1 MLYLGI
7 DQHRKQLTVNLR
19 DEDGRVLIARQV
31 STDWQRVRAFCEQLR
46 QQAQTAGGFKAI
58 LEVCGFNDWLVKMLR
73 DEFGCADVVLVQPAS
88 RSRKKTDRRD
98 AAKLSELLW
107 INRQPLE
114 RGEKPRGLR
123 RVVLPSPEEAENRQ
137 LTMLR
142 KRLGECRTK
151 TLNKIQLILMRHNL
165 QQECPTRTRHS
176 QGARRWLE
184 QLQLPEIDRLEMNL
198 LLEQW
203 TLWDQQ
209 LAEVEKKIVERH
221 AKHADAQQI
230 ATIPGARDYTALALA
245 SRVSGIDR
253 FPRSSSLANYWGI
266 TPGCRNSGE
275 ATQRL
280 GSITKEGSALARF
293 LLGQLVLHVLRKD
306 RSMKDWYLRIKR
318 RRGAKIARVAV
329 MRRLATIIWHMLH
342 DRRSY
347 QEVREQEKKARGTP
361 RGVAGTFEESPQRRL
376 AAVERRT
383 AKRAKTESLNV

>member
-31 STDWQRVRAFCEQLR
+31 STEWQRVRTFLEQTR
-46 QQAQTAGGFKAI
+46 QQAQAAGGFKAI

-107 INRQPLE
+107 INRQRLE
-114 RGEKPRGLR
+114 RGEKPPGLR
-123 RVVLPSPEEAENRQ
+123 RVVLPTPQDAENRQ
-137 LTMLR
+137 LTTLR

-151 TLNKIQLILMRHNL
+151 TLNKIQLILMRHNR

-176 QGARRWLE
+176 QAARRWLE
-184 QLQLPEIDRLEMNL
+184 KLELPVIDRLEMNA

-221 AKHADAQQI
+221 AEHADAQLV

-245 SRVSGIDR
+245 SRVSGIGR
-253 FPRSSSLANYWGI
+253 FPRSSSLSNYWGI

-275 ATQRL
+275 TTQRL

-306 RSMKDWYLRIKR
+306 RSMKDWYQRIKR

-342 DRRSY
+342 DKRSY
-347 QEVREQEKKARGTP
+347 QQVRDQEKARSTP
-361 RGVAGTFEESPQRRL
+361 RGVAGTCEESPQRRP
-376 AAVERRT
+376 AAVDRRT
-383 AKRAKTESLNV
+383 AKRAKTESAGV

>member
-19 DEDGRVLIARQV
+19 DEDGRVLIARQA
-31 STDWQRVRAFCEQLR
+31 STEWQRVRTFCEQVR
-46 QQAQTAGGFKAI
+46 QRAQAAGGFKAI

-98 AAKLSELLW
+98 AAKLAELLW
-107 INRQPLE
+107 INRQPLA
-114 RGEKPRGLR
+114 RGERPRGLR

-137 LTMLR
+137 LTAFR

-184 QLQLPEIDRLEMNL
+184 QLKLPEIDRLEMNM

-203 TLWDQQ
+203 TLWDKQ
-209 LAEVEKKIVERH
+209 LIEVEKKICERH
-221 AKHADAQQI
+221 AKHADTPLL

-266 TPGCRNSGE
+266 VPGCRNSGE

>member
-7 DQHRKQLTVNLR
+7 DQHGKQLTVNLR
-19 DEDGRVLIARQV
+19 DEEGRVLIARQV
-31 STDWQRVRAFCEQLR
+31 STEWKRVRAFCEQLR
-46 QQAQTAGGFKAI
+46 QQGQAAGGFKSV

-73 DEFGCADVVLVQPAS
+73 DEFGCADVVLVQPVS

-107 INRQPLE
+107 INRQRLE
-114 RGEKPRGLR
+114 RGEKPPGLR
-123 RVVLPSPEEAENRQ
+123 RVVLPSPEDAENRQ
-137 LTMLR
+137 LTAFR

-151 TLNKIQLILMRHNL
+151 TLNKIRMILMRHNL

-176 QGARRWLE
+176 QAARRWLE
-184 QLQLPEIDRLEMNL
+184 QLALPEIDRLEMNQ

-203 TLWDQQ
+203 TLWDKQ
-209 LAEVEKKIVERH
+209 LVEVEKKICERH
-221 AKHADAQQI
+221 AKHAEAQLM

-253 FPRSSSLANYWGI
+253 FPRASSLANYWGI
-266 TPGCRNSGE
+266 VPGCRNSGE

-306 RSMKDWYLRIKR
+306 RAMKDWYQRIKR

-329 MRRLATIIWHMLH
+329 MRRLATVIWHMLH

-347 QEVREQEKKARGTP
+347 QQVRDQEQARGAP
-361 RGVAGTFEESPQRRL
+361 RGVAGTCEESPQRRL
-376 AAVERRT
+376 AAVERGT
-383 AKRAKTESLNV
+383 AKRAKRQSAKV

>member
-19 DEDGRVLIARQV
+19 DEEGRVLIARQV
-31 STDWQRVRAFCEQLR
+31 STEWKRVRAFCEQLR
-46 QQAQTAGGFKAI
+46 QQAQTAGGFKSVV
-58 LEVCGFNDWLVKMLR
+58 EVCGFNDWLVKMLR

-98 AAKLSELLW
+98 AAKLAELLW
-107 INRQPLE
+107 INRQALE

-123 RVVLPSPEEAENRQ
+123 RVVLPSPEDAENRQ

-184 QLQLPEIDRLEMNL
+184 QLKLPEIDRLEMNI

-221 AKHADAQQI
+221 AKHADAQHI
-230 ATIPGARDYTALALA
+230 ATMPGARDYTALALA

-266 TPGCRNSGE
+266 VPGCRNSGE

-342 DRRSY
+342 DKRSY
-347 QEVREQEKKARGTP
+347 QEVRDQEKKARGTP
-361 RGVAGTFEESPQRRL
+361 RGVAGTFEESPQRHL
-376 AAVERRT
+376 AAVGRRT

>member
-1 MLYLGI
+1 
-7 DQHRKQLTVNLR
+7 V
-19 DEDGRVLIARQV
+19 
-31 STDWQRVRAFCEQLR
+31 R
-46 QQAQTAGGFKAI
+46 QQAQAAGGFKAI

-98 AAKLSELLW
+98 AAKLAELLW
-107 INRQPLE
+107 INRQPLQ

-123 RVVLPSPEEAENRQ
+123 RVMLPTPKDAENRQ
-137 LTMLR
+137 LTTLR
-142 KRLGECRTK
+142 KRLGECRTR

-165 QQECPTRTRHS
+165 QQECPTRTPHT
-176 QGARRWLE
+176 QAARRWLE
-184 QLQLPEIDRLEMNL
+184 QLELPPIDRLEMNL
-198 LLEQW
+198 LLKQW
-203 TLWDQQ
+203 TLWDEQ

-221 AKHADAQQI
+221 AEHGEAQLI
-230 ATIPGARDYTALALA
+230 ATIPGARDYTALGLA
-245 SRVSGIDR
+245 SRIGNIDR
-253 FPRSSSLANYWGI
+253 FPRSSSLPNYWGI

-342 DRRSY
+342 DKRSY
-347 QEVREQEKKARGTP
+347 QQVRDQEKARGAP
-361 RGVAGTFEESPQRRL
+361 RGVAGTFEESPKRRL
-376 AAVERRT
+376 AAVERGT
-383 AKRAKTESLNV
+383 AKRAKTESVSV

>member
-19 DEDGRVLIARQV
+19 DEDGRVLIGRQS
-31 STDWQRVRAFCEQLR
+31 STEWQRVRAFCDQVR
-46 QQAQTAGGFKAI
+46 QRAQTAGGFKAI

-88 RSRKKTDRRD
+88 RSRKKTDKRD

-107 INRQPLE
+107 INRQRLE
-114 RGEKPRGLR
+114 RGEKPPGLR
-123 RVVLPSPEEAENRQ
+123 RVVLPTPEDAENRQ
-137 LTMLR
+137 LTALR
-142 KRLGECRTK
+142 NRLGQCRTK

-176 QGARRWLE
+176 QAARRWLQ
-184 QLQLPEIDRLEMNL
+184 QLELPVIDRLEMNI

-203 TLWDQQ
+203 TLWDKQ
-209 LAEVEKKIVERH
+209 LADVEKKIVERH
-221 AKHADAQQI
+221 AEHGEAQLI

-245 SRVSGIDR
+245 SRIGNIDR
-253 FPRSSSLANYWGI
+253 FPRSSSLPNYWGM

-306 RSMKDWYLRIKR
+306 RSMKDWYQRIKR

-342 DRRSY
+342 DKRSY
-347 QEVREQEKKARGTP
+347 QQVRDQEKARGGP

-376 AAVERRT
+376 AAVERGT
-383 AKRAKTESLNV
+383 TKRAKAESLNV